1 MKKNLKLT
9 MALFIA
15 LILVVNVFMPAMK
28 VFANDGDIIFDGAD
42 NIYDNKAT
50 YEVTLGGKDLTIK
63 MWAQDGDNKVAINA
77 QGNGH
82 VDSFANV
89 KLYAD
94 ITDGT
99 IPPIDFGGK
108 VGIDF
113 AGTQVTFTSTK
124 QQVGE
129 GENEYVYHYELTL
142 PNGITQ
148 LMIDKQH
155 SFFYNNQPAPAG
167 LEDIDFD
174 IDFSGVM
181 MNVSIPAANKT
192 VMGGGTDKF
201 VGKIEGAGTTNPDET
216 NTLEFSIEVGESK
229 VVSEFDI
236 NGTIYKE
243 GDGRVVK
250 TMDNLFHT
258 PIYTITVPGAEK
270 YTIRNAGSTDVV
282 AARTIIWANP
292 GATDI
297 DSEDALIEHGSA
309 RIIAVYDKDGALVS
323 KNKYTHEGQEY
334 GLDDKNNGWAKID
347 PGFKVVFEFVPEYG
361 YQLTKVAANE
371 QELAPQSTTNQY
383 TFTMP
388 DTNVHFAATFTKTED
403 IVKAESEKVS
413 SGEISLGN
421 TLDGGTA
428 QLTVNDVE
436 LSSDKITGFENAA
449 GDYTISNY
457 LDIDLYN
464 VFYKGKAD
472 SNDVWS
478 NKIDELD
485 KEATITLKLAE
496 GVNAED
502 IVIVHNIHDGDEYEV
517 IQIDSYDAETNT
529 ITFKTKSFSNYAIA
543 TKASATTDT
552 KSSSNPKTGDIIAA
566 FIAIFAVS
574 TVGFIVTKSA
584 KKRV

>member
-28 VFANDGDIIFDGAD
+28 AFAEGMGYLATISLKDGRVNGS
-42 NIYDNKAT
+42 
-50 YEVTLGGKDLTIK
+50 EVTYNVDGTDVVLTLASGVTVDMEHNKQIEVAVDSETGEIDGITVGPTYNGETMQIKVSAEGGFNTNLIVNSGNLKLPTGASIPEEVVTLTIEK
-63 MWAQDGDNKVAINA
+63 KSNNTG
-77 QGNGH
+77 GN
-82 VDSFANV
+82 
-89 KLYAD
+89 
-94 ITDGT
+94 
-99 IPPIDFGGK
+99 
-108 VGIDF
+108 
-113 AGTQVTFTSTK
+113 TQ
-124 QQVGE
+124 QQTTG
-129 GENEYVYHYELTL
+129 N
-142 PNGITQ
+142 
-148 LMIDKQH
+148 
-155 SFFYNNQPAPAG
+155 
-167 LEDIDFD
+167 EDIDFD

-181 MNVSIPAANKT
+181 MNVSILTGNKS

-201 VGKIEGAGTTNPDET
+201 VGTIEGAGTTDPTKT
-216 NTLEFSIEVGESK
+216 NTLEFMIEFGESK
-229 VVSEFDI
+229 TVSEFEI
-236 NGTIYKE
+236 NGVVYKE
-243 GDGRVVK
+243 GMDEVVK
-250 TMDNLFHT
+250 TINDMDQT

-270 YTIRNAGSTDVV
+270 YTIRKAASIDVV

-309 RIIAVYDKDGALVS
+309 RIIAVYDENGALVS

-371 QELAPQSTTNQY
+371 QTLAPQSTTNQY

-496 GVNAED
+496 GVNADD